1 MLAETVA
8 VRARKFVMAAFEH
21 WTEILRYP
29 NCGLAGIAN
38 LSEPTLAG
46 TAVVIV
52 NMAEG
57 FKFFSSQYDDTF
69 YCEGCDRAATEIE
82 KGQPLQIPPR
92 ALRNR
97 P

>member
-1 MLAETVA
+1 M
-8 VRARKFVMAAFEH
+8 FVMAAFEH
-21 WTEILRYP
+21 WTEILRCP
-29 NCGLAGIAN
+29 NCGLTGVAN
-38 LSEPTLAG
+38 LSEPSLVG
-46 TAVVIV
+46 TAIVID
-52 NMAEG
+52 NISEG
-57 FKFFSSQYDDTF
+57 FKAISSQYGDTF